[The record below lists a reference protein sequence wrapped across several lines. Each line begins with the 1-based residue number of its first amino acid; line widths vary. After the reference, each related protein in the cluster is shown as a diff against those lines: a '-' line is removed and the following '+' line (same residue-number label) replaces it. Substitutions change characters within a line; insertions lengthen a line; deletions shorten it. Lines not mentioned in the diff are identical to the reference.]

1 VSRDG
6 APVELALPARAESV
20 ALARLALAGVATVE
34 GATASDTA
42 DLKLA
47 VSEVCTCVVQ
57 ALDGDRDEAAPMLI
71 RYAAADGMFAF
82 EVEQPQVE
90 LGPEP
95 AGSLGLAIA
104 RAVTDSL
111 RIEGT
116 RILGSKLLEASD

>member
-20 ALARLALAGVATVE
+20 ALARLALAGVASVE

-57 ALDGDRDEAAPMLI
+57 ALDGEKAAPMLI
-71 RYAAADGMFAF
+71 RYAAVDGMFAF

-90 LGPEP
+90 LDPEP
-95 AGSLGLAIA
+95 TTSLGLAIA

-116 RILGSKLLEASD
+116 RVLGSKLLEASD